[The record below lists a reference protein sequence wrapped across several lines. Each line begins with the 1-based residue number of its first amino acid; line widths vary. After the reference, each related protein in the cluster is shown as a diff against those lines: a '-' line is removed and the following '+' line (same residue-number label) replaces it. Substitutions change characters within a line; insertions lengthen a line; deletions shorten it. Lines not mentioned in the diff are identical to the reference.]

1 MTTTDPST
9 RDDVVS
15 VRMPAR
21 GLAHDLRAIKVVLH
35 REMLRFVNDRTRMLS
50 MLIQPVLWLFVM
62 GTGLGTLVRGSIP
75 GVDYRTFMY
84 PGMISMTVI
93 MTAMFSAGSIVWDR
107 EFGFLREMLVAPVS
121 RGSIVVGKC
130 LGGAVVAVGQG
141 VVILAMAGLVGV
153 PYSPGLMVTLL
164 AEMFLAAFTITA
176 FGVTLAARMRN
187 MQTFFGL
194 MQMAIMPM
202 MFLSGAM
209 FPLANLPS
217 WLHVLTTVNP
227 LTYAVDP
234 MRQAVFSH
242 LSVPA
247 QAQAVLNPGVRW
259 FDWQVP
265 VPVELGLI
273 ALIGLTL
280 LGLAVAQF
288 RKAE

>member
-1 MTTTDPST
+1 MATE
-9 RDDVVS
+9 VVS
-15 VRMPAR
+15 VSVPRTN
-21 GLAHDLRAIKVVLH
+21 GAHDLRAIKVVLH
-35 REMLRFVNDRTRMLS
+35 RELLRFVNDRTRMVS
-50 MLIQPVLWLFVM
+50 MLIQPILWLFVM

-121 RGSIVVGKC
+121 RASIVIGKC
-130 LGGAVVAVGQG
+130 LGGAVVATAQG
-141 VVILAMAGLVGV
+141 VIILAMAGLVGV
-153 PYSPGLMVTLL
+153 PYSPGLIVTLL

-176 FGVTLAARMRN
+176 FGVLLAARMKN
-187 MQTFFGL
+187 MQSFFGV

-234 MRQAVFSH
+234 MRQAVFGH
-242 LSVPA
+242 IDIPA
-247 QAQAVLNPGVRW
+247 QANAMLNPGVSW
-259 FDWQVP
+259 FGNQLP
-265 VPVELGLI
+265 
-273 ALIGLTL
+273 IGLEIGLVAVIGAVL
-280 LGLAVAQF
+280 LGVAVIQF
-288 RKAE
+288 RRSE

>member
-1 MTTTDPST
+1 MTSEAIS
-9 RDDVVS
+9 VV
-15 VRMPAR
+15 VPAR
-21 GLAHDLRAIKVVLH
+21 SAGHDLRAVKVVLH
-35 REMLRFVNDRTRMLS
+35 REMLRFLNDRTRMLS
-50 MLIQPVLWLFVM
+50 MLLQPVLWLFVM
-62 GTGLGTLVRGSIP
+62 GTGLGSLVRGTIP

-93 MTAMFSAGSIVWDR
+93 MTGMFSAASIVWDR

-121 RGSIVVGKC
+121 RGAIVVGKC
-130 LGGAVVAVGQG
+130 LGGALVATGQG

-153 PYSPGLMVTLL
+153 PYSATLIVTLL

-176 FGVTLAARMRN
+176 FGVMLAARMKN

-217 WLHVLTTVNP
+217 WLHFLTVVNP
-227 LTYAVDP
+227 MTYAVDP

-242 LSVPA
+242 LDVPA
-247 QAQAVLNPGVRW
+247 QVNAVLNPGVQW
-259 FDWQVP
+259 FGWHVP
-265 VPVELGLI
+265 VPVELGLV
-273 ALIGLTL
+273 ACLGAVL
-280 LGLAVAQF
+280 LGVGIAQF
-288 RKAE
+288 RRAE